1 MMLDVADVGD
11 AEHIPQKKPTSQ
23 ASSSSHSAKKAALPV
38 LSAARRSGNI
48 AALVAARTEDSGIS
62 STTLSAAYGEE
73 VTDAILEEAEDL
85 LRRHDD
91 FMRQRALPLPQTTQQ
106 QSSYSADAPIAF
118 VAITHFDLKEGP
130 ALLHVV
136 PSINDAAVPA
146 ATRDAIYNLLPF
158 KSLPENGLAAVQLQ
172 AGGGEDRCLFM
183 LRTADGTSFFGAS
196 HFVRLQDGDSD
207 RGFRQAAV
215 CILARIPYMG
225 VLLQRLHAFS
235 TEVLHTVSN
244 DKRHQRFLE

>member
-1 MMLDVADVGD
+1 MMLDVADVDD
-11 AEHIPQKKPTSQ
+11 AEHIPQKKPTLQ
-23 ASSSSHSAKKAALPV
+23 TASSSSTHSSRKPV
-38 LSAARRSGNI
+38 LAAARRSGNI
-48 AALVAARTEDSGIS
+48 AALVAARTEDAGNS
-62 STTLSAAYGEE
+62 SVKLSAAYGEE

-91 FMRQRALPLPQTTQQ
+91 FMRQRALPVSTPTQQ
-106 QSSYSADAPIAF
+106 QSSYSADGPIAF

-136 PSINDAAVPA
+136 PSIDSAAVPA
-146 ATRDAIYNLLPF
+146 ATRDAICNLLPF

-172 AGGGEDRCLFM
+172 AGGGEDRCLFI

-196 HFVRLQDGDSD
+196 HFVRLQDGASD

-215 CILARIPYMG
+215 CIIARIPYMG

-235 TEVLHTVSN
+235 TEVLHTVSF
-244 DKRHQRFLE
+244 K

>member
-1 MMLDVADVGD
+1 MMLDVDADGDD
-11 AEHIPQKKPTSQ
+11 AEHIPQKKPASQ
-23 ASSSSHSAKKAALPV
+23 ASSSSHSLNRAALPV

-48 AALVAARTEDSGIS
+48 AALVAARTEDSGS
-62 STTLSAAYGEE
+62 SSTTTLSAAYGEE

-91 FMRQRALPLPQTTQQ
+91 FMRQRALPLPQTIQQ

-136 PSINDAAVPA
+136 PSIDNAAVPA
-146 ATRDAIYNLLPF
+146 ATRDAVCNMLPF

-196 HFVRLQDGDSD
+196 HFVRLQDGATD

-235 TEVLHTVSN
+235 TEVLHTVSITE
-244 DKRHQRFLE
+244 HV